1 MLVDLDTFV
10 VGVYTVVDELYQTQI
25 APGKPVRRG
34 HRPEMADS
42 EVLTL
47 LLLGQWLGTSEHG
60 LLRHAA
66 TYWRAYFPRLLSQSA
81 FNRRA
86 RELGGVCAELVRL
99 LARELGAE
107 QTAYQVVDA
116 VPVPLARLCRGKH
129 HRLFAA
135 EAGIGRGGSDRHFY
149 YGGQL
154 LLATTADEVITGF
167 LLGPANTEGRWLLD
181 ALLCWRSDPAAVPWT
196 AADVPTPRKRRH
208 GYVGPTGPRWWPGSV
223 GDRSPAPYIADD
235 GFGGAAWVAHWQAD
249 YGATVFTCHDYG
261 AATPAAVHTAH
272 HA

>member
-47 LLLGQWLGTSEHG
+47 LLLGQLLGTPEHG

-86 RELGGVCAELVRL
+86 REL
-99 LARELGAE
+99 
-107 QTAYQVVDA
+107 
-116 VPVPLARLCRGKH
+116 
-129 HRLFAA
+129 
-135 EAGIGRGGSDRHFY
+135 GGSDRHFY

-181 ALLCWRSDPAAVPWT
+181 ALLCWRSDPAAV
-196 AADVPTPRKRRH
+196 
-208 GYVGPTGPRWWPGSV
+208 
-223 GDRSPAPYIADD
+223 
-235 GFGGAAWVAHWQAD
+235 
-249 YGATVFTCHDYG
+249 
-261 AATPAAVHTAH
+261 HTAH
-272 HA
+272 RA